1 MSKILVERDPSP
13 MKLEVMH
20 VEQWDIWER
29 GVSRFP
35 WTYDATETCFVL
47 EGEAVV
53 TPDNG
58 DPVTIS
64 AGDLVV
70 FMAGLSC
77 VWEIT
82 KPIRKHYKTG

>member
-1 MSKILVERDPSP
+1 

-20 VEQWDIWER
+20 VEHWGIWEKD
-29 GVSRFP
+29 VSRFP
-35 WTYDATETCFVL
+35 WTYDATETCYVL

-58 DPVTIS
+58 DPVTIC

-77 VWEIT
+77 VWEIK
-82 KPIRKHYKTG
+82 KPIRKHYKMG

>member
-1 MSKILVERDPSP
+1 

-20 VEQWDIWER
+20 VEQWDVWEKE
-29 GVSRFP
+29 VARFP
-35 WTYDATETCFVL
+35 WAYDATETCYLL

-53 TPDNG
+53 TPDGG

-70 FMAGLSC
+70 FMGGLSC
-77 VWEIT
+77 VWEIK
-82 KPIRKHYKTG
+82 KPIRKHYKVG